1 VLRRPC
7 RPMFILGVGCGC
19 VRDDPVTPSAY
30 DPGRRFSQHT
40 RMSMRHASP
49 CDQSQT
55 AHEYA
60 GNAAAAG
67 VRSERPSCKRTT
79 CTTNPMVAGIGSR
92 SLIPICY
99 ASSMFANC
107 RSGLCRPGRGDE
119 GHAARTPGGHGDVH
133 SLVARRLNPH
143 DLIPLTIPAIC
154 RGGAGPYPIASTAHL
169 VARDAASAGL
179 TSSTGERVRRTRADA
194 A

>member
-7 RPMFILGVGCGC
+7 RPMFILGVRCGC

-79 CTTNPMVAGIGSR
+79 CTTNPMVCWDWIAVAHPD
-92 SLIPICY
+92 L
-99 ASSMFANC
+99 
-107 RSGLCRPGRGDE
+107 LCFV
-119 GHAARTPGGHGDVH
+119 DVCQ
-133 SLVARRLNPH
+133 LPKRAL
-143 DLIPLTIPAIC
+143 PAWP
-154 RGGAGPYPIASTAHL
+154 R
-169 VARDAASAGL
+169 
-179 TSSTGERVRRTRADA
+179 
-194 A
+194 